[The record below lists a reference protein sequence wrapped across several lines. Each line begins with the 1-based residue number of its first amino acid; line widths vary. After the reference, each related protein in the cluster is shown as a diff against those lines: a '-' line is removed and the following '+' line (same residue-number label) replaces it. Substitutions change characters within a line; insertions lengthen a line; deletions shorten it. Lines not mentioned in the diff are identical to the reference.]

1 MGVLWHLIKTAF
13 RAFFS
18 ILFAAIVGGALGA
31 GLALLVSWVGTSVWP
46 PSRLAVIAAIAV
58 GLLAAYAG
66 GLTILVREA
75 VRGLL
80 TAAGDVEKDVKGAV
94 DAAEGKAR

>member
-1 MGVLWHLIKTAF
+1 MGVIWHLIKTAF

-18 ILFAAIVGGALGA
+18 ILFAVIVAGALGA
-31 GLALLVSWVGTSVWP
+31 GLALLVSWVGTSAWP
-46 PSRLAVIAAIAV
+46 PSHLGVIAAAAV
-58 GLLAAYAG
+58 GVLAAYAG
-66 GLTILVREA
+66 GLTVLVREA

-94 DAAEGKAR
+94 DVAEGKGR